1 VISDQLR
8 QRVRKIALERIA
20 AKERGEPIPSVA
32 FVVREIV
39 NVEPVTSRYNLKEVR
54 KSGKMKK

>member
-20 AKERGEPIPSVA
+20 AKERGEPIPPVSLA
-32 FVVREIV
+32 VREIV
-39 NVEPVTSRYNLKEVR
+39 NVEPVTSRYHLKEVR